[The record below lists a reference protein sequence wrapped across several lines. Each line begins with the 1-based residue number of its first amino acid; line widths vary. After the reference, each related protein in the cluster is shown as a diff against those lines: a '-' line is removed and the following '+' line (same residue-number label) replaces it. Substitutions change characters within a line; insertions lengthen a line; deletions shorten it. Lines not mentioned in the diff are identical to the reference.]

1 MNPVDYQFLFYTPL
15 GVILLKKQLM
25 LKGIEFCVMDAP
37 RQLSA
42 ECGMSVRFSLTKDE
56 GYRSF
61 ISPQVSAVY
70 RVECERYISL
80 WQDSQ

>member
-25 LKGIEFCVMDAP
+25 LKGIEFFVMDAP

-42 ECGMSVRFSLTKDE
+42 ECGMSVRFRLVNDE
-56 GYRSF
+56 GYQQL
-61 ISPQVSAVY
+61 INPQVSAVY
-70 RVECERYISL
+70 QVEHQRYILL
-80 WQDSQ
+80 WQDER